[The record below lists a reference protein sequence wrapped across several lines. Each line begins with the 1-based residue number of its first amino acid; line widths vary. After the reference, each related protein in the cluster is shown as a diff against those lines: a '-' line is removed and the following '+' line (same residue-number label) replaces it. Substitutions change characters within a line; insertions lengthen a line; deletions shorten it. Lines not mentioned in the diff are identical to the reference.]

1 MKAVVAE
8 HDTDGETLH
17 ILMGLMGAGLAVW
30 KDQCAASGYVDEEGC
45 AVPVTEARRLRV
57 GMLEGSDD
65 RSERQIAQVRYLGQR
80 MQIFV

>member
-1 MKAVVAE
+1 MAPSFPSVFDA
-8 HDTDGETLH
+8 HASLCNAPGMPLH
-17 ILMGLMGAGLAVW
+17 SH
-30 KDQCAASGYVDEEGC
+30 CGYVDEEGR